1 MLARCT
7 RKLSVVVLRNSAAL
21 DYVIDKWKT
30 EGLVNHWKSEISLEK
45 NQDENYKLL
54 GIDEQKKTI
63 NVKFRSKYCK
73 YLKKIFDLSS
83 IENKTTVFNSEQAA
97 WETIYKK
104 R

>member
-54 GIDEQKKTI
+54 CIDKEKTI
-63 NVKFRSKYCK
+63 NGKFRSKYYKC
-73 YLKKIFDLSS
+73 LKEKFDLSS
-83 IENKTTVFNSEQAA
+83 IKNETTVFNREQAA
-97 WETIYKK
+97 WETIYKE